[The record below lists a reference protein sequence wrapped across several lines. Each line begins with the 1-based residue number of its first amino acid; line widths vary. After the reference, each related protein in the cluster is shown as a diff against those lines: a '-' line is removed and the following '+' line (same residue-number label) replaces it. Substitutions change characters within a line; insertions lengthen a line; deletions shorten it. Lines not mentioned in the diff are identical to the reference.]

1 MLPVM
6 LQGCILKVTLML
18 HFSIAAL
25 GLSEKRV
32 ITLLLLLQAMLSSLW
47 GAKPEVAVSPGQMKQ
62 MFLRS
67 GFDEVVDAQ
76 SVRYEVPVVV
86 LECIVKPVK
95 SFFKCIALV
104 MDEFRRRMWCEAIG
118 AKADMEQL
126 QQKLK
131 PGALMCFRA
140 LCFKKSVYHSGG
152 KYIDLTKKQNV
163 KVELLAPTDPAY
175 VALQKS
181 VSFGPGDVG
190 SHCRPDDVGTGKQ
203 SRSTDLLCKIC
214 DLNVR
219 VACDQR
225 EPGLICF
232 WQF

>member
-25 GLSEKRV
+25 GLSEKCV

-181 VSFGPGDVG
+181 VGFGPVTLGHIADLTTTLGQG
-190 SHCRPDDVGTGKQ
+190 SKA
-203 SRSTDLLCKIC
+203 DLLCKIC

-219 VACDQR
+219 VIKENQA
-225 EPGLICF
+225 
-232 WQF
+232 

>member
-18 HFSIAAL
+18 HCSIAVL

-181 VSFGPGDVG
+181 VSFGPVTLGHIADLTTLGQG
-190 SHCRPDDVGTGKQ
+190 SKA
-203 SRSTDLLCKIC
+203 DLLCKIC

-219 VACDQR
+219 VIKENQA
-225 EPGLICF
+225 
-232 WQF
+232 

>member
-1 MLPVM
+1 
-6 LQGCILKVTLML
+6 
-18 HFSIAAL
+18 
-25 GLSEKRV
+25 
-32 ITLLLLLQAMLSSLW
+32 MLSSLW

-62 MFLRS
+62 MLLRS

-86 LECIVKPVK
+86 LECVVKAVK
-95 SFFKCIALV
+95 SFYKCIALV

-131 PGALMCFRA
+131 PGALVCLRS

-152 KYIDLTKKQNV
+152 KYVDLTKKQNV
-163 KVELLAPTDPAY
+163 KVEPLPPTDPAY
-175 VALQKS
+175 VALQKG
-181 VSFGPGDVG
+181 VSFGPVTLGHIADLTTLGQG
-190 SHCRPDDVGTGKQ
+190 SKA
-203 SRSTDLLCKIC
+203 DLLCKIC

-219 VACDQR
+219 VIKENQA
-225 EPGLICF
+225 
-232 WQF
+232 

>member
-1 MLPVM
+1 ML
-6 LQGCILKVTLML
+6 LRC
-18 HFSIAAL
+18 F
-25 GLSEKRV
+25 
-32 ITLLLLLQAMLSSLW
+32 LLLQAMLSSLW

-181 VSFGPGDVG
+181 VGFGPVTLGHIADLTTLGQG
-190 SHCRPDDVGTGKQ
+190 SKA
-203 SRSTDLLCKIC
+203 DLLCKIC

-219 VACDQR
+219 VIKENQA
-225 EPGLICF
+225 
-232 WQF
+232 

>member
-1 MLPVM
+1 ML
-6 LQGCILKVTLML
+6 LRC
-18 HFSIAAL
+18 F
-25 GLSEKRV
+25 
-32 ITLLLLLQAMLSSLW
+32 LLLQAMLSSLW

-86 LECIVKPVK
+86 LECIVKPAK

-181 VSFGPGDVG
+181 VGFGPETLGHIADLTTLGQG
-190 SHCRPDDVGTGKQ
+190 SKA
-203 SRSTDLLCKIC
+203 DLLIYSA
-214 DLNVR
+214 R
-219 VACDQR
+219 FA
-225 EPGLICF
+225 I
-232 WQF
+232 

>member
-25 GLSEKRV
+25 GLSEKCV

-181 VSFGPGDVG
+181 VGFGPVTLGHIADLTTLGQG
-190 SHCRPDDVGTGKQ
+190 SKA
-203 SRSTDLLCKIC
+203 DLLCKIC

>member
-25 GLSEKRV
+25 GLSEKCV

-47 GAKPEVAVSPGQMKQ
+47 GAKPKVAVSPGQMKQ

-104 MDEFRRRMWCEAIG
+104 MDEFRRRMWCEAID

-181 VSFGPGDVG
+181 VGFGPVTLGHIADLTTLGQG
-190 SHCRPDDVGTGKQ
+190 SKA
-203 SRSTDLLCKIC
+203 DLLCKIC

-219 VACDQR
+219 VIKENQA
-225 EPGLICF
+225 
-232 WQF
+232 

>member
-1 MLPVM
+1 
-6 LQGCILKVTLML
+6 ML

-104 MDEFRRRMWCEAIG
+104 MDEFQRRMWCEAIG

-181 VSFGPGDVG
+181 VGFGPVTLGHIADLTTLGQG
-190 SHCRPDDVGTGKQ
+190 SKA
-203 SRSTDLLCKIC
+203 DLLCKIC

-219 VACDQR
+219 VIKENQA
-225 EPGLICF
+225 
-232 WQF
+232 

>member
-25 GLSEKRV
+25 GLLEKRV

-140 LCFKKSVYHSGG
+140 LCFKKTVYHSGG

-181 VSFGPGDVG
+181 VGFGPVTLGHIADLTTLGQG
-190 SHCRPDDVGTGKQ
+190 SKA
-203 SRSTDLLCKIC
+203 DLLCKIC

-219 VACDQR
+219 VIKENQA
-225 EPGLICF
+225 
-232 WQF
+232 

>member
-25 GLSEKRV
+25 GLSEKCV

-181 VSFGPGDVG
+181 VGFGPVTLGHIADLATLGRG
-190 SHCRPDDVGTGKQ
+190 SEA
-203 SRSTDLLCKIC
+203 DLLCKIC

-219 VACDQR
+219 VIKENQA
-225 EPGLICF
+225 
-232 WQF
+232 

>member
-1 MLPVM
+1 MHIESDFDVALFY
-6 LQGCILKVTLML
+6 CC
-18 HFSIAAL
+18 IAAL
-25 GLSEKRV
+25 GLSERRV

-181 VSFGPGDVG
+181 VSFGPVTLGHIADLTTLGQG
-190 SHCRPDDVGTGKQ
+190 SKA
-203 SRSTDLLCKIC
+203 DLLCKIC

-219 VACDQR
+219 VIKENQA
-225 EPGLICF
+225 
-232 WQF
+232 

>member
-1 MLPVM
+1 
-6 LQGCILKVTLML
+6 
-18 HFSIAAL
+18 
-25 GLSEKRV
+25 
-32 ITLLLLLQAMLSSLW
+32 MLSTAW

-86 LECIVKPVK
+86 LECVVKPVK
-95 SFFKCIALV
+95 SFFKSIALV

-118 AKADMEQL
+118 AKAELEQL

-181 VSFGPGDVG
+181 VSFGPVTLG
-190 SHCRPDDVGTGKQ
+190 Q
-203 SRSTDLLCKIC
+203 LCKIC

-219 VACDQR
+219 VIKENQA
-225 EPGLICF
+225 
-232 WQF
+232 

>member
-18 HFSIAAL
+18 YFSIAAL

-181 VSFGPGDVG
+181 VGFGPVTLGHIADLTTLGQG
-190 SHCRPDDVGTGKQ
+190 SKA
-203 SRSTDLLCKIC
+203 DLLCKIC

-219 VACDQR
+219 VIKENQA
-225 EPGLICF
+225 
-232 WQF
+232 

>member
-1 MLPVM
+1 
-6 LQGCILKVTLML
+6 
-18 HFSIAAL
+18 
-25 GLSEKRV
+25 
-32 ITLLLLLQAMLSSLW
+32 MLSSLW

-86 LECIVKPVK
+86 LECVVKPVK

-181 VSFGPGDVG
+181 VSFGPVTLGHIADLTTLGQG
-190 SHCRPDDVGTGKQ
+190 SKA
-203 SRSTDLLCKIC
+203 DLLCKIC

-219 VACDQR
+219 VIKENQA
-225 EPGLICF
+225 
-232 WQF
+232 

>member
-25 GLSEKRV
+25 GLSEKCV

-181 VSFGPGDVG
+181 VGFGPVTLGHIADLTTLGQG
-190 SHCRPDDVGTGKQ
+190 SKA
-203 SRSTDLLCKIC
+203 DLLCKIC

-219 VACDQR
+219 VIKENQA
-225 EPGLICF
+225 
-232 WQF
+232 

>member
-1 MLPVM
+1 ML
-6 LQGCILKVTLML
+6 LRC
-18 HFSIAAL
+18 F
-25 GLSEKRV
+25 
-32 ITLLLLLQAMLSSLW
+32 LLLQAMLSSLW

-175 VALQKS
+175 VALQKI
-181 VSFGPGDVG
+181 VSFGPVTLGHIADLTTLGQG
-190 SHCRPDDVGTGKQ
+190 SKA
-203 SRSTDLLCKIC
+203 DLLCKIC

-219 VACDQR
+219 VIKENQA
-225 EPGLICF
+225 
-232 WQF
+232 

>member
-1 MLPVM
+1 MLPVV

-25 GLSEKRV
+25 GLSEKCV

-181 VSFGPGDVG
+181 VGFGPVTLGHIADLTTLGQG
-190 SHCRPDDVGTGKQ
+190 SKA
-203 SRSTDLLCKIC
+203 DLLCKIC

-219 VACDQR
+219 VIKENQA
-225 EPGLICF
+225 
-232 WQF
+232 

>member
-1 MLPVM
+1 
-6 LQGCILKVTLML
+6 ML

-25 GLSEKRV
+25 GLSEKCV

-181 VSFGPGDVG
+181 VGFGPVTLGHIADLTTLGQG
-190 SHCRPDDVGTGKQ
+190 SKA
-203 SRSTDLLCKIC
+203 DLLCKIC

-219 VACDQR
+219 VIKETQA
-225 EPGLICF
+225 
-232 WQF
+232 

>member
-47 GAKPEVAVSPGQMKQ
+47 GAKPKVAVSPGQMKQ

-181 VSFGPGDVG
+181 VGFGPVTLGHIADLTTLGQG
-190 SHCRPDDVGTGKQ
+190 SKA
-203 SRSTDLLCKIC
+203 DLLCKIC

-219 VACDQR
+219 VIKENQA
-225 EPGLICF
+225 
-232 WQF
+232 

>member
-1 MLPVM
+1 
-6 LQGCILKVTLML
+6 ML
-18 HFSIAAL
+18 HCSIAVL

-175 VALQKS
+175 VVLQKS
-181 VSFGPGDVG
+181 VSFGPVTLGHIADLTTLGQG
-190 SHCRPDDVGTGKQ
+190 SKA
-203 SRSTDLLCKIC
+203 DLLCKIC

-219 VACDQR
+219 VIKENQA
-225 EPGLICF
+225 
-232 WQF
+232 

>member
-25 GLSEKRV
+25 GLSEKCV

-181 VSFGPGDVG
+181 VGFGPVTLSHIADLTTLGQG
-190 SHCRPDDVGTGKQ
+190 SKA
-203 SRSTDLLCKIC
+203 DLLCKIC

-219 VACDQR
+219 VIKENQA
-225 EPGLICF
+225 
-232 WQF
+232 

>member
-1 MLPVM
+1 
-6 LQGCILKVTLML
+6 ML

-25 GLSEKRV
+25 GLSEKCV

-181 VSFGPGDVG
+181 VGFGPVTLGHIADLTTTLGQG
-190 SHCRPDDVGTGKQ
+190 SKA
-203 SRSTDLLCKIC
+203 DLLCKIC

>member
-1 MLPVM
+1 
-6 LQGCILKVTLML
+6 ML

-25 GLSEKRV
+25 GLSEKCV

-181 VSFGPGDVG
+181 VGFGPVTLGHIADLTTLGQG
-190 SHCRPDDVGTGKQ
+190 SKA
-203 SRSTDLLCKIC
+203 DLLCKIC

-219 VACDQR
+219 VIKENQA
-225 EPGLICF
+225 
-232 WQF
+232 